1 MSQLGKIILKKII
14 HYAII
19 IWSCAFFGGLI
30 TGKSAFATPELEEIQ
45 DPKIQSVLASK
56 PIRCFAEADL
66 LQFFATNNFEHVSP
80 MLGARGTT
88 IVQMPQYGLVPMPAL
103 ALVYSNL
110 KTGNWV
116 MLEILTEATAS
127 GEPNACILLE
137 GTGLIFDRDTLT
149 DLATPKKL
157 D

>member
-1 MSQLGKIILKKII
+1 MKKFI

-19 IWSCAFFGGLI
+19 IWACAFFGGLI
-30 TGKSAFATPELEEIQ
+30 TGKSAFATPELEELE
-45 DPKIQSVLASK
+45 DRKLQSVLSSK

-66 LQFFATNNFEHVSP
+66 LQVFATNNFEQVTP

-103 ALVYSNL
+103 ALVYGNL

-127 GEPNACILLE
+127 GGPNACILLQ